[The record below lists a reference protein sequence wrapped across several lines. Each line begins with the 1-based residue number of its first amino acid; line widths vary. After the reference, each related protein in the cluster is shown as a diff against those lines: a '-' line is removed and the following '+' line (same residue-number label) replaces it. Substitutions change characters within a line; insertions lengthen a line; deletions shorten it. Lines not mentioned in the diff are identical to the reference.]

1 MTGDKMRESGARNE
15 TQLVENPYRDRHVAK
30 LSQFGAL
37 RFKPEWRM
45 PNRGDCGASASATID
60 RRTVLIQTHA
70 PIGPSKGVTVGHS
83 GASA

>member
-1 MTGDKMRESGARNE
+1 MRESGARNE
-15 TQLVENPYRDRHVAK
+15 TQSRENPYRDLHVAK

-45 PNRGDCGASASATID
+45 PNRGDWRSTASVIID
-60 RRTVLIQTHA
+60 GRTVLIQAHA
-70 PIGPSKGVTVGHS
+70 PIDPSKGVKVWHS

>member
-1 MTGDKMRESGARNE
+1 MAGDKMRESGARNE
-15 TQLVENPYRDRHVAK
+15 TQSRENPYRDLRVAK

-45 PNRGDCGASASATID
+45 PNKGDRRSSASSIID
-60 RRTVLIQTHA
+60 ERTVLIQASA
-70 PIGPSKGVTVGHS
+70 PIDPSRGVMVWHS